1 MQATRFSFITREDTL
16 LGVCAALGEDFGFNP
31 TWLRIVF
38 AVLLLWNPVA
48 VLSTYFGLF
57 ALIVASRLLFP
68 SKRVA
73 EQPQAEAAPALP
85 AHQND
90 VAVELP
96 LAA

>member
-31 TWLRIVF
+31 LWPRMIF
-38 AVLLLWNPVA
+38 AVLLLWNPVV

-57 ALIVASRLLFP
+57 ALIVVSRLIFP
-68 SKRVA
+68 NARRA
-73 EQPQAEAAPALP
+73 EQPQVEAEAP
-85 AHQND
+85 AHDND
-90 VAVELP
+90 TAVELP

>member
-31 TWLRIVF
+31 TWLRVVF
-38 AVLLLWNPVA
+38 ASLLLWNPTV

-57 ALIVASRLLFP
+57 ALIVASRLVFP
-68 SKRVA
+68 TKRVA
-73 EQPQAEAAPALP
+73 EQPLAQAELQPL

-90 VAVELP
+90 AAVELP

>member
-1 MQATRFSFITREDTL
+1 MQASRFSFITREDTL

-38 AVLLLWNPVA
+38 ASLLLWNPTV

-57 ALIVASRLLFP
+57 ALVVASRLAFP
-68 SKRVA
+68 NPRRA
-73 EQPQAEAAPALP
+73 EQPQTEAAAPA
-85 AHQND
+85 HDND
-90 VAVELP
+90 TAIELP

>member
-31 TWLRIVF
+31 LWPRMIF
-38 AVLLLWNPVA
+38 AVLLLWNPVV

-57 ALIVASRLLFP
+57 ALIVVARLVFP
-68 SKRVA
+68 NARRP
-73 EQPQAEAAPALP
+73 EQPQVAAPV
-85 AHQND
+85 QDND
-90 VAVELP
+90 TTVELP

>member
-31 TWLRIVF
+31 TLLRVVF
-38 AVLLLWNPVA
+38 ASLLLWNPTV

-57 ALIVASRLLFP
+57 ALIVASRIVFP
-68 SKRVA
+68 NKRVA
-73 EQPQAEAAPALP
+73 AQSQTEPQPL

-90 VAVELP
+90 AAVELP

>member
-1 MQATRFSFITREDTL
+1 MQASRFSFITREDTL

-38 AVLLLWNPVA
+38 ASLLLWNPTV

-57 ALIVASRLLFP
+57 ALVVASRLAFP
-68 SKRVA
+68 NERVA
-73 EQPQAEAAPALP
+73 EQPQVEAEPKLP

>member
-31 TWLRIVF
+31 TWLRIIF
-38 AVLLLWNPVA
+38 AVLLLWNPVV

-57 ALIVASRLLFP
+57 ALVVVSRLAFP
-68 SKRVA
+68 NARHA
-73 EQPQAEAAPALP
+73 EQPQVEAEAP
-85 AHQND
+85 AHHND
-90 VAVELP
+90 TAVELP

>member
-31 TWLRIVF
+31 LWPRMIF
-38 AVLLLWNPVA
+38 AVLLLWNPVL

-57 ALIVASRLLFP
+57 ALIVVARLVFP
-68 SKRVA
+68 NARGS
-73 EQPQAEAAPALP
+73 EQPQAEAEAPAHDNATP
-85 AHQND
+85 
-90 VAVELP
+90 VELP

>member
-31 TWLRIVF
+31 TWLRVVF
-38 AVLLLWNPVA
+38 ASLLLWNPTV

-57 ALIVASRLLFP
+57 ALVVASRLVFP
-68 SKRVA
+68 NARRA
-73 EQPQAEAAPALP
+73 EQAKVEAAAPV
-85 AHQND
+85 QDND
-90 VAVELP
+90 TPVELP

>member
-16 LGVCAALGEDFGFNP
+16 FGVCAAMGEDFGFNP
-31 TWLRIVF
+31 LWLRMAF
-38 AVLLLWNPVA
+38 ASLLLWNPTV

-57 ALIVASRLLFP
+57 ALIVASRLVFP
-68 SKRVA
+68 NKRVA
-73 EQPQAEAAPALP
+73 ERPQAEAQPL